1 MVLFLNLE
9 PNKQN
14 GYLGNLDATI
24 VTIAVKS
31 IRHQNGQFYQLCL
44 HKYSTAQ
51 LYFINILHLNFFIT
65 LI

>member
-1 MVLFLNLE
+1 MVLFLNIE

-14 GYLGNLDATI
+14 GNLGNLDATI

-31 IRHQNGQFYQLCL
+31 IRHQNGQFSQLCL

-51 LYFINILHLNFFIT
+51 LYFINIFTFKFFHY